1 MMFTLGQTSL
11 PCRAVVKIFRP
22 PDSDQPTPAAHHEQ
36 AVHVEQSRRIRST
49 FVDDDLFRP
58 SVVADG
64 FCEKRGRGGF
74 VAVLRQHEIKGVSLF
89 VDCPVQ
95 IGPPAFDLYISFV
108 SHLTGHCIAMSREGI
123 RHEQPV
129 GAFLRCASSAI
140 VSAYFST
147 HRLSAA

>member
-11 PCRAVVKIFRP
+11 PCRAVVKIFRL

-49 FVDDDLFRP
+49 FVDENLFMP

-64 FCEKRGRGGF
+64 LCEKRGCGGF
-74 VAVLRQHEIKGVSLF
+74 VAVLRQHEIKGVSRL
-89 VDCPVQ
+89 VDCSVQ
-95 IGPPAFDLYISFV
+95 IGPPVFDLYISFV

-123 RHEQPV
+123 RHD
-129 GAFLRCASSAI
+129 GAVFRFLACAFAAI
-140 VSAYFST
+140 SGENLTTQRVKVA
-147 HRLSAA
+147 